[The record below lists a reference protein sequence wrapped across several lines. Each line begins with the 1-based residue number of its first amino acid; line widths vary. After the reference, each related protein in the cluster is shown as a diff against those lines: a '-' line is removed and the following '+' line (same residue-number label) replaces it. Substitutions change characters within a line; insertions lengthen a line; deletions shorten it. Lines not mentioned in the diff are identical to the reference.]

1 MKQALGWD
9 SVYAFNQEDFGP
21 DSLLGRMNDEEVVL
35 TRPLREAATR
45 LLATLGYRSD
55 RTLAMDGQPE
65 SMMYRIKMLLY
76 NILDK
81 VCIMWNDPTSIKN
94 ELDKS

>member
-1 MKQALGWD
+1 MPDLRIQIQTVLQAFQ
-9 SVYAFNQEDFGP
+9 A
-21 DSLLGRMNDEEVVL
+21 
-35 TRPLREAATR
+35 RPLREAATR

-55 RTLAMDGQPE
+55 RTQAIEDQPE

-81 VCIMWNDPTSIKN
+81 VCIMWNDPTSIKM
-94 ELDKS
+94 S